1 FKADAVA
8 PAPTLTPASVKTLP
22 AENKPPEMD
31 EVRFKRV
38 GVGQRIFFGIA
49 VIDEEEDDV
58 RVEMTQKPASA
69 KYDEKTLTVDWTP
82 RKSDGKVG
90 QFAVRITEYPRDN
103 SAPRT
108 SVKTFSIAIES
119 KPVELPSVPPSSL
132 AVETLISI
140 TDPERLAAAN
150 ARWPI
155 LAMFDRIAA
164 IEASKQS

>member
-1 FKADAVA
+1 MKVRRTPNARSLKLVCLLAFCALASAMFLSRFRAVA
-8 PAPTLTPASVKTLP
+8 GSVTAPARVPAPPVEMLP

-82 RKSDGKVG
+82 RKADGRVG
-90 QFAVRITEYPRDN
+90 QFAVRI
-103 SAPRT
+103 
-108 SVKTFSIAIES
+108 
-119 KPVELPSVPPSSL
+119 
-132 AVETLISI
+132 
-140 TDPERLAAAN
+140 
-150 ARWPI
+150 
-155 LAMFDRIAA
+155 
-164 IEASKQS
+164 